1 MGHMIKEMYAKG
13 LMTKAQYDEGMK
25 GYQDAME
32 EMKSSERDEAVASD
46 WQMIFEKE
54 FTHSVGPKMSK
65 CRAAAFSGMFYRTN
79 RS

>member
-32 EMKSSERDEAVASD
+32 EMKSSERDEALASD

-54 FTHSVGPKMSK
+54 
-65 CRAAAFSGMFYRTN
+65 
-79 RS
+79 